1 MNKNQTHITII
12 AILALVALAG
22 LLFLTSP
29 AQSRPPLGVTNFDSI
44 HLRDT
49 GPTAQ
54 PVLRVD
60 QLGTGKVVEFMDG
73 GTPVYSI
80 NDGGAVNGKVL
91 AYPTPNTAINCK
103 TNTITDTASYTAT
116 VTAISTPQ
124 FALCT
129 MGAIT
134 GDAEKCAALVGAN
147 GSITVTVRN
156 SNATPAA
163 NAVGAVVYWCA
174 GGTPQ

>member
-1 MNKNQTHITII
+1 MKRITQFSLPLI
-12 AILALVALAG
+12 LVAMVV
-22 LLFLTSP
+22 FLIILTAIP

-54 PVLRVD
+54 PVLKVD
-60 QLGTGKVVEFMDG
+60 QLGAGKVVEFMDG
-73 GTPVYSI
+73 GTPVWSI
-80 NDGGAVNGKVL
+80 NNGGAVNGKVL
-91 AYPTPNTAINCK
+91 AYPTPNTQINCK
-103 TNTITDTASYTAT
+103 TNTITDTATYTAT

-129 MGAIT
+129 MSTIT
-134 GDAEKCAALVGAN
+134 GDANNCAAIASQGL
-147 GSITVTVRN
+147 ITVTVRN
-156 SNATPAA
+156 TAATPAA
-163 NAVGAVVYWCA
+163 NAVGAAVYWCA

>member
-1 MNKNQTHITII
+1 MNKNQTQIFLVLFV
-12 AILALVALAG
+12 AFAALVG
-22 LLFLTSP
+22 LLLYTSP

-60 QLGTGKVVEFMDG
+60 QRGLGKIVEFMDS

-80 NDGGAVNGKVL
+80 NNGGGVSGQVL
-91 AYPTPNTAINCK
+91 AFPTPGLKANCK
-103 TNTITDTASYTAT
+103 TNTITDTVTYTST
-116 VTAISTPQ
+116 VTAVSTPVYVW
-124 FALCT
+124 CS

-134 GDAEKCAALVGAN
+134 GDAEKCAASQASGGV
-147 GSITVTVRN
+147 TVIVRN

-163 NAVGAVVYWCA
+163 NAVGASVTWCVV
-174 GGTPQ
+174 GTP

>member
-1 MNKNQTHITII
+1 MDKNTLKFLILGGLVI
-12 AILALVALAG
+12 AFVTLLTAL
-22 LLFLTSP
+22 P

-54 PVLRVD
+54 PVLRAD
-60 QLGTGKVVEFMDG
+60 QRGTGKIVEFMDA
-73 GTPVYSI
+73 GTAVWSI
-80 NDGGAVNGKVL
+80 NDGGGVNGKVL
-91 AYPTPNTAINCK
+91 AYPTPNTVINCK

-129 MGAIT
+129 MNTIT
-134 GDAEKCAALVGAN
+134 GDAEKCAAAVGGGAV
-147 GSITVTVRN
+147 TVTVRN
-156 SNATPAA
+156 SAATPAA
-163 NAVGAVVYWCA
+163 NAAGAVVYWCA

>member
-1 MNKNQTHITII
+1 MNKHTIQ
-12 AILALVALAG
+12 AIVLFFIGFFVIVG
-22 LLFLTSP
+22 LPLMVSP
-29 AQSRPPLGVTNFDSI
+29 AQSRPKLGVTNFDSV

-54 PVLRVD
+54 PVLRAD
-60 QLGTGKVVEFMDG
+60 QLGTGKVVEFMDS
-73 GTPVYSI
+73 GTPVWSI
-80 NDGGAVNGKVL
+80 NDGGAVNGKVVS
-91 AYPTPNTAINCK
+91 YPTPNTAINCK
-103 TNTITDTASYTAT
+103 TNTITDTATYTAT
-116 VTAISTPQ
+116 VTAISTPR

-129 MGAIT
+129 MSTIT
-134 GDAEKCAALVGAN
+134 GDAEKCAALVGTD
-147 GSITVTVRN
+147 GGITVTVRN